1 MDSATPGSP
10 GDPHFPQTSTS
21 KRKSELPS
29 AASIKK
35 RARVSYSCQEC
46 HRRKQKCDRQVPCG
60 HCVAR
65 KVPEL
70 CKNYQPGKTEDFNA
84 RLSRIEQI
92 IEHAF
97 PQYAT
102 GEMTSPPSPRDFG
115 SFSGNLPGSNGQW
128 GQNGTSD
135 QAMELDRSQD
145 DPKSTAS
152 SRSSSPGPGEPSGG
166 MLEAGKW
173 FGTSAL
179 GSVNSR
185 PIIEQLQQNTSGNIG
200 ATLQEEHSQ
209 VTDKLKSLIQDCG
222 VPPHKLS
229 ELVQDLPPRSLSDV
243 LIDYYFTSVNY
254 TRYPIYE
261 PSFRTSYE
269 AICNNGIRVHP
280 NDIRFLPLLFVVL
293 AIAARLAPEHIL
305 GDERQKRLT
314 SLRYYWSSRRSILI
328 AAAIH
333 SDSFEIILTRILSV
347 RFLTFDRRITE
358 CWAQLGA
365 AVRAAQAVG
374 LHRDPG
380 KMNLDPF
387 QTEYRRRIWAYL
399 YHADSTFALLLGR
412 PRAIH
417 DDYCDTVPPLNVD
430 DEEILDHVRSYAN
443 QLAPGMPPPQQLPK
457 LTDHPL
463 TVPTHT
469 TFTILRH
476 QLAKIMGH
484 IAHHFQL
491 VRHHS
496 HYSEV
501 LALDEE
507 LQRFINKLP
516 PHYAVEPD
524 TSLDSQF
531 PYVPVHRFLIVT
543 EVFFI
548 RISLHRPY
556 VLRKHERFNAS
567 RRASFEAAR
576 KDFEARKAF
585 KASMPKSVMESL
597 GGAYRE
603 FQSAMISGIAL
614 VIEPHG
620 PHAPVM
626 HDILE
631 GFLRR
636 HGVGEGAPPTLRE
649 LDDTT
654 KRELKIIEYL
664 SQKAK
669 AAEAQGPRK
678 REAEEDEEEDGD
690 DTSRVGE
697 KTSAERSSVR
707 AKRQKSS
714 RSLAS
719 AQEANLL
726 LGIAQSGSAT
736 PAVTNTANGTTPT
749 FVPGHSKTP
758 SNIVIPRGLGANSP
772 LTRTP
777 IDSPSPKFP
786 NQANMSPSI
795 VRASPRMVDLAQR
808 GQTDGGGSLA
818 SSSPSAAEDE
828 HAQQLLD
835 NWCNNVNS
843 LDAPTNTMNN
853 FDASGLFGNMFS
865 GTAATPGGPMWGNPG
880 SGGGFRQALGL
891 STSEGPTP
899 SNPSLTGS
907 GALPSSELGSLGGEG
922 TDFMYWD
929 ALVQQIQGGMS

>member
-10 GDPHFPQTSTS
+10 GDPHFPQASTS
-21 KRKSELPS
+21 KRKPELPS
-29 AASIKK
+29 AASVKK

-84 RLSRIEQI
+84 RLTRIEQI
-92 IEHAF
+92 IEQAF
-97 PQYAT
+97 PQYAS
-102 GEMTSPPSPRDFG
+102 GDLTSPPSPRDFG
-115 SFSGNLPGSNGQW
+115 SFSGNLPGTNGQW
-128 GQNGTSD
+128 NND
-135 QAMELDRSQD
+135 QAMEIDRSQD
-145 DPKSTAS
+145 DPKSSVS
-152 SRSSSPGPGEPSGG
+152 SRSSSPGPGGPEPSGG

-185 PIIEQLQQNTSGNIG
+185 PIIEQLQQTTSGAVG
-200 ATLQEEHSQ
+200 ATIQEEHSQ

-417 DDYCDTVPPLNVD
+417 DDYCDTIPPLNVD

-484 IAHHFQL
+484 IAHHFQR

-501 LALDEE
+501 LALDDE
-507 LQRFINKLP
+507 LQRFINTLP

-524 TSLDSQF
+524 TSLDAQF

-631 GFLRR
+631 SFLRR
-636 HGVGEGAPPTLRE
+636 HGVGEGAPPILRE

-669 AAEAQGPRK
+669 AAEAQAPRK
-678 REAEEDEEEDGD
+678 TEAEEDEDEDGD
-690 DTSRVGE
+690 DTSRLGE

-714 RSLAS
+714 RSIAS

-736 PAVTNTANGTTPT
+736 PAITSTANGTTPA

-772 LTRTP
+772 ITRTP

-795 VRASPRMVDLAQR
+795 IRA
-808 GQTDGGGSLA
+808 
-818 SSSPSAAEDE
+818 
-828 HAQQLLD
+828 
-835 NWCNNVNS
+835 
-843 LDAPTNTMNN
+843 
-853 FDASGLFGNMFS
+853 
-865 GTAATPGGPMWGNPG
+865 
-880 SGGGFRQALGL
+880 
-891 STSEGPTP
+891 
-899 SNPSLTGS
+899 
-907 GALPSSELGSLGGEG
+907 
-922 TDFMYWD
+922 
-929 ALVQQIQGGMS
+929 

>member
-10 GDPHFPQTSTS
+10 GDPHFPQASTS
-21 KRKSELPS
+21 KRKPEVAHIPAQLELSGRSSQYTAILSGQHQEEGSDSTQS
-29 AASIKK
+29 AQGSLF
-35 RARVSYSCQEC
+35 ARTSVIVKFHAVMY
-46 HRRKQKCDRQVPCG
+46 
-60 HCVAR
+60 CVAR

-84 RLSRIEQI
+84 RLTRIEQI

-102 GEMTSPPSPRDFG
+102 GELTSPPSPREF
-115 SFSGNLPGSNGQW
+115 
-128 GQNGTSD
+128 
-135 QAMELDRSQD
+135 
-145 DPKSTAS
+145 
-152 SRSSSPGPGEPSGG
+152 
-166 MLEAGKW
+166 
-173 FGTSAL
+173 
-179 GSVNSR
+179 
-185 PIIEQLQQNTSGNIG
+185 
-200 ATLQEEHSQ
+200 
-209 VTDKLKSLIQDCG
+209 DCG

-516 PHYAVEPD
+516 PHYSVEPD
-524 TSLDSQF
+524 TSLDAQF

-620 PHAPVM
+620 PHAAVM

-678 REAEEDEEEDGD
+678 REAEDDEDEDGD
-690 DTSRVGE
+690 DTSRLGE
-697 KTSAERSSVR
+697 KTSAERSSAR

-714 RSLAS
+714 RSIAS

-736 PAVTNTANGTTPT
+736 PAIPSTANGTTPT

-786 NQANMSPSI
+786 NQASLSPSI

-808 GQTDGGGSLA
+808 TQTDGGSLA

-828 HAQQLLD
+828 HAQRLLD

-843 LDAPTNTMNN
+843 LDAPTNTLNS

-865 GTAATPGGPMWGNPG
+865 GTTATPGGPMWGNPG
-880 SGGGFRQALGL
+880 GTGGFRQALGL

-899 SNPSLTGS
+899 SDPSATGS

>member
-1 MDSATPGSP
+1 MQSAQRSLSAR
-10 GDPHFPQTSTS
+10 TSAIVKFHAVMYVCFGQS
-21 KRKSELPS
+21 VLE
-29 AASIKK
+29 
-35 RARVSYSCQEC
+35 
-46 HRRKQKCDRQVPCG
+46 QVPDKEPPSQ
-60 HCVAR
+60 CVAR

-92 IEHAF
+92 IDQVF
-97 PQYAT
+97 PQYAS
-102 GEMTSPPSPRDFG
+102 GELTSPSSPRE
-115 SFSGNLPGSNGQW
+115 FSANLPGTNGPWGSINNGSN
-128 GQNGTSD
+128 D
-135 QAMELDRSQD
+135 QLMELDRSQD
-145 DPKSTAS
+145 DQKSTAS
-152 SRSSSPGPGEPSGG
+152 SRSSSPVPGPEPSGG

-185 PIIEQLQQNTSGNIG
+185 PIIEQLQHSTSGNIG
-200 ATLQEEHSQ
+200 ATIQEEHSQ

-243 LIDYYFTSVNY
+243 LIDYYFTSINY

-417 DDYCDTVPPLNVD
+417 DDYCDTLPPLNVD

-443 QLAPGMPPPQQLPK
+443 QGMPPPQQLPK
-457 LTDHPL
+457 LSDHPL

-524 TSLDSQF
+524 TSLDAQF

-543 EVFFI
+543 EVWFI

-567 RRASFEAAR
+567 RRACFEAAR

-614 VIEPHG
+614 VIDPHG
-620 PHAPVM
+620 PHSAVM

-636 HGVGEGAPPTLRE
+636 HGVGDGAPQILRE

-664 SQKAK
+664 SQKAR

-690 DTSRVGE
+690 DASRLGE

-714 RSLAS
+714 RSIAS

-726 LGIAQSGSAT
+726 LGIAQSGTAT
-736 PAVTNTANGTTPT
+736 PSLTSTASGTTST

-758 SNIVIPRGLGANSP
+758 SAIAIPRGIGANSP

-777 IDSPSPKFP
+777 IDSPSPKYP
-786 NQANMSPSI
+786 NQSVTSPSVI
-795 VRASPRMVDLAQR
+795 RASPRMVDLAQR
-808 GQTDGGGSLA
+808 GQNDGGSLA

-828 HAQQLLD
+828 HAQRLLD

-843 LDAPTNTMNN
+843 LDAPTNTLSS
-853 FDASGLFGNMFS
+853 FDPSGLFGNMFS
-865 GTAATPGGPMWGNPG
+865 GTATTPGGPMWGNPATAA
-880 SGGGFRQALGL
+880 GGFRQALGL
-891 STSEGPTP
+891 STSEVPTP
-899 SNPSLTGS
+899 SDPSLTGS

-922 TDFMYWD
+922 ADFMYWD
-929 ALVQQIQGGMS
+929 ALVHQIQGGGMS

>member
-1 MDSATPGSP
+1 
-10 GDPHFPQTSTS
+10 
-21 KRKSELPS
+21 
-29 AASIKK
+29 
-35 RARVSYSCQEC
+35 
-46 HRRKQKCDRQVPCG
+46 
-60 HCVAR
+60 
-65 KVPEL
+65 
-70 CKNYQPGKTEDFNA
+70 
-84 RLSRIEQI
+84 
-92 IEHAF
+92 
-97 PQYAT
+97 
-102 GEMTSPPSPRDFG
+102 
-115 SFSGNLPGSNGQW
+115 
-128 GQNGTSD
+128 
-135 QAMELDRSQD
+135 MELDRSQD
-145 DPKSTAS
+145 DPKSSVS
-152 SRSSSPGPGEPSGG
+152 SRSSSPGPGGPEPSGG

-185 PIIEQLQQNTSGNIG
+185 PIIEQLQQTTSGTVG
-200 ATLQEEHSQ
+200 ATIQEEHSQ

-243 LIDYYFTSVNY
+243 LIDYYFTS
-254 TRYPIYE
+254 I
-261 PSFRTSYE
+261 
-269 AICNNGIRVHP
+269 
-280 NDIRFLPLLFVVL
+280 
-293 AIAARLAPEHIL
+293 
-305 GDERQKRLT
+305 
-314 SLRYYWSSRRSILI
+314 
-328 AAAIH
+328 
-333 SDSFEIILTRILSV
+333 
-347 RFLTFDRRITE
+347 
-358 CWAQLGA
+358 
-365 AVRAAQAVG
+365 
-374 LHRDPG
+374 
-380 KMNLDPF
+380 
-387 QTEYRRRIWAYL
+387 

-417 DDYCDTVPPLNVD
+417 DDYCDTLPPLNVD

-443 QLAPGMPPPQQLPK
+443 QLAPGMPPPPQLPK

-484 IAHHFQL
+484 IAHHFQR

-501 LALDEE
+501 LALDDE
-507 LQRFINKLP
+507 LQRFINTLP

-524 TSLDSQF
+524 TSLDAQF

-548 RISLHRPY
+548 RISLH
-556 VLRKHERFNAS
+556 HERFNAS

-636 HGVGEGAPPTLRE
+636 HGVGEGAPPILRE

-669 AAEAQGPRK
+669 TAEAQGPRK
-678 REAEEDEEEDGD
+678 TEAEEDEEEDGD
-690 DTSRVGE
+690 DTSRLGE

-714 RSLAS
+714 RSIAS

-736 PAVTNTANGTTPT
+736 PAITSTANGTTPA

-772 LTRTP
+772 ITRTP

-795 VRASPRMVDLAQR
+795 IRASPRMVDLAQR
-808 GQTDGGGSLA
+808 GQTDGGSLA

-828 HAQQLLD
+828 HAQRLLD

-843 LDAPTNTMNN
+843 LDAPTNTMNS

-880 SGGGFRQALGL
+880 NA
-891 STSEGPTP
+891 
-899 SNPSLTGS
+899 
-907 GALPSSELGSLGGEG
+907 
-922 TDFMYWD
+922 
-929 ALVQQIQGGMS
+929 